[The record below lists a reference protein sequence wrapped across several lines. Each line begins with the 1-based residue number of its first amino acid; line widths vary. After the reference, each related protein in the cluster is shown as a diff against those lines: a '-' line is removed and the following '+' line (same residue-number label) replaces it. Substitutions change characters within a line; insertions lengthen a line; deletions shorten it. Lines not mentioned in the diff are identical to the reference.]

1 MSKGLNKVYLLGNLG
16 EEPQL
21 KHTALGTPYL
31 RFRLATS
38 ERFKNKEEEWK
49 DHTEWHSV
57 ILWGNRATGLATL
70 LNKGTQVM
78 VEGTLRTTSYVKDGA
93 TRFSTEIKAHDVCL
107 ARGHSPIGGV
117 RAEGGGTSNSTTV
130 RLKKKDK
137 RPDRNETPD
146 QTQLHI

>member
-16 EEPQL
+16 EDPQL

-57 ILWGNRATGLATL
+57 ILWGNRATGLSTL

-78 VEGTLRTTSYVKDGA
+78 VEGTLRTTSYVKDGT
-93 TRFSTEIKAHDVCL
+93 TRFSTEVKAHDVCL
-107 ARGHSPIGGV
+107 ARGHAPVGSARADDEGMGG
-117 RAEGGGTSNSTTV
+117 STID
-130 RLKKKDK
+130 RLKKTEKK
-137 RPDRNETPD
+137 PDRTENSE

>member
-1 MSKGLNKVYLLGNLG
+1 MSKGLNKVYLLGNIG
-16 EEPQL
+16 EDPQL

-57 ILWGNRATGLATL
+57 ILWGNRATGLAAL

-78 VEGTLRTTSYVKDGA
+78 VEGTLRTTSYVKDGT
-93 TRFSTEIKAHDVCL
+93 TRFSTEVKAHDVCL
-107 ARGHSPIGGV
+107 ARGHAPVGSV
-117 RAEGGGTSNSTTV
+117 RPEGGGMSDLPTA
-130 RLKKKDK
+130 RLKKKEK
-137 RPDRNETPD
+137 RPEKAEKSD